1 MNTASRLV
9 VMHFLLLAGLK
20 TTAQTQEE
28 WARTVN
34 WDGISHWSKYIIT
47 QPKYMGPNALPV
59 PFIGNGSTDS
69 NSYVGTSFSFY
80 SMKGD
85 KVIDWSLYG
94 NYCLVKDLISID
106 ISYEPVEW
114 YRTSDTLKKQRH
126 VYYQNYYDKHA
137 RGDVHLNVNLRLLKK
152 WEKTIQLA
160 LRIGTRY
167 PASSGLGAAR
177 YTDGMGYYF
186 DVSYGKPLSSTL
198 KWIGMAGFYVWQ
210 LNGDSHRQNDAFL
223 FGNGLEWN
231 KNGWR
236 MQASVAG
243 YLGYLFNSG
252 DKPIVLRTHTEKR
265 FKKAGLL
272 LRLQQGVQ
280 DFKYSSVEL
289 GAKLYLDSKPP
300 GFAK

>member
-1 MNTASRLV
+1 MNTATRYV
-9 VMHFLLLAGLK
+9 FLLVILLSGQM
-20 TTAQTQEE
+20 TIAQTQEE

-47 QPKYMGPNALPV
+47 QAKYMGPNALPV
-59 PFIGNGSTDS
+59 PFISNGTTDS
-69 NSYVGTSFSFY
+69 NSYAGTSLSFH

-85 KVIDWSLYG
+85 KAKDWSVYG

-106 ISYEPVEW
+106 ISYEPREW
-114 YRTSDTLKKQRH
+114 FRTSDTLKKQRH

-137 RGDVHLNVNLRLLKK
+137 RGDVHLNVNIRLLKK

-177 YTDGMGYYF
+177 YTDGMGYFF
-186 DVSYGKPLSSTL
+186 DVSYGKTLSPSL

-231 KNGWR
+231 KNGWKI
-236 MQASVAG
+236 QAYVAG

-252 DKPIVLRTHTEKR
+252 DKPVVLRAQAEK
-265 FKKAGLL
+265 KINKTGLL
-272 LRLQQGVQ
+272 LRLQQGIH

-289 GAKLYLDSKPP
+289 GAKFYLDCKPP
-300 GFAK
+300 GIAK

>member
-1 MNTASRLV
+1 MNTATRSFIL
-9 VMHFLLLAGLK
+9 FLLLLTGKK
-20 TTAQTQEE
+20 TIAQTQEE

-34 WDGISHWSKYIIT
+34 WDGVSHWSKYIIT

-59 PFIGNGSTDS
+59 PYIGNGTTDS
-69 NSYVGTSFSFY
+69 NSYVGTSLSY
-80 SMKGD
+80 HSMKGD
-85 KVIDWSLYG
+85 KVKDWSIFG

-114 YRTSDTLKKQRH
+114 YRTSDTIKKQRH

-137 RGDVHLNVNLRLLKK
+137 RGDVHLNVNIRLLKK

-167 PASSGLGAAR
+167 PASSGMGAAR
-177 YTDGMGYYF
+177 YTDGMGYFF
-186 DVSYGKPLSSTL
+186 DVSYGKPLSPALT
-198 KWIGMAGFYVWQ
+198 WIGMAGFYVWQ

-231 KNGWR
+231 KNGWK
-236 MQASVAG
+236 MQGYVAG

-265 FKKAGLL
+265 FKKASLL
-272 LRLQQGVQ
+272 LRLQQGMQ

-289 GAKLYLDSKPP
+289 GAKLYLDWQPP
-300 GFAK
+300 GMAK

>member
-1 MNTASRLV
+1 MSTATRSV
-9 VMHFLLLAGLK
+9 LLFIIVLAGQKL
-20 TTAQTQEE
+20 TAQTQEE

-34 WDGISHWSKYIIT
+34 WDGVSHWSKYIIT
-47 QPKYMGPNALPV
+47 QPRYMGPNALPV
-59 PFIGNGSTDS
+59 PFIGNGTTDS
-69 NSYVGTSFSFY
+69 NSYAGTSLSFH

-85 KVIDWSLYG
+85 KVKDWSLFG

-114 YRTSDTLKKQRH
+114 FRTSDTLKKQRH

-137 RGDVHLNVNLRLLKK
+137 RGDVHLNVNIRLLKK

-160 LRIGTRY
+160 LRIGARY

-177 YTDGMGYYF
+177 YTDGMGYFF
-186 DVSYGKPLSSTL
+186 DVSYGKPLSPSL

-210 LNGDSHRQNDAFL
+210 LNGDKHRQNDALL

-231 KNGWR
+231 KNGWK
-236 MQASVAG
+236 MQGSVAG

-252 DKPIVLRTHTEKR
+252 DKPIVIRTHTEKR
-265 FKKAGLL
+265 FKNASLL

-280 DFKYSSVEL
+280 DFKYSSAEL
-289 GAKLYLDSKPP
+289 GAKFFLNYQPP
-300 GFAK
+300 GISK